1 MAELGRDE
9 IYDRWSADR
18 ARWSRWVKPVL
29 FAHISDPPTAGAEPP
44 RPPINA
50 ESLLGPREGD
60 PYRAPSKSL
69 RELAVIVD
77 LPGALSVG
85 AGLALAA
92 LGFQPVPLYN
102 AVPASR
108 GYVVAVDMSPVVRAL
123 IAGAPSL
130 QPPKSDAPPAFLLD
144 ARRMTPTH
152 YGARFD
158 NTSYCS
164 WTDFPSA
171 HGLRMGGIREVVLI
185 GEGAPKWDL
194 AVPLLRWQEE
204 GLPLFQS
211 SGVGERS
218 PLTIRGPSWWLSL
231 RHWFNRAGYAT
242 GAASG

>member
-1 MAELGRDE
+1 LAELDRDE
-9 IYDRWSADR
+9 IYARWSADR

-29 FAHISDPPTAGAEPP
+29 FAHVADPPQTGKEPP
-44 RPPINA
+44 RPPLQA
-50 ESLLGPREGD
+50 EALLGPREGD

-102 AVPASR
+102 SVPSARS
-108 GYVVAVDMSPVVRAL
+108 YEVALDMWPVVYAL

-144 ARRMTPTH
+144 ARRMTRTH
-152 YGARFD
+152 AGARFD
-158 NTSYCS
+158 NTSFCS
-164 WTDFPSA
+164 WTDLPSA
-171 HGLRMGGIREVVLI
+171 EVRRQSGIGEVVLL

-194 AVPLLRWQEE
+194 GVPLLRWQEA
-204 GLPLFQS
+204 GIPLYQS
-211 SGVGERS
+211 SGIGERS

-242 GAASG
+242 GAAAS